1 MTQLWL
7 NKGSIQENRLFY
19 KDEKVGVGFPSWHA
33 LRKGPM
39 GLNGKVAIYY
49 LDINLIKTK
58 CGSSLISNFLSP
70 RM

>member
-1 MTQLWL
+1 M
-7 NKGSIQENRLFY
+7 FY
-19 KDEKVGVGFPSWHA
+19 KEEKVGVGFPSWHA

-39 GLNGKVAIYY
+39 RLNGKVAIYY

-58 CGSSLISNFLSP
+58 CGSSLISNFLFP